1 MLGLLRLL
9 GWVCCGFGG
18 CWVAGVAGLA
28 GLLELLELLDLLGC
42 WGCCSCWAC
51 WVVEVEFYTKV
62 NTVCLKHNIYFMKKK
77 LVSVCS
83 LCKTR
88 LKNKIQIIKTN
99 T

>member
-42 WGCCSCWAC
+42 WGCCSCWAF

-62 NTVCLKHNIYFMKKK
+62 NTIFLKHNTYFIKE
-77 LVSVCS
+77 VSVC
-83 LCKTR
+83 L
-88 LKNKIQIIKTN
+88 
-99 T
+99 